1 MSVAAQVDAV
11 LTAAWDRAGQHRFE
25 LSAGG
30 LAWHLIQAGLIDPD
44 APLGEAAEAVA
55 EWRFAR

>member
-1 MSVAAQVDAV
+1 MNVRSQVIAV
-11 LTAAWDRAGQHRFE
+11 LTAAWDAAGCHRFE

-30 LAWHLIQAGLIDPD
+30 MAWHLIQAGLIDAD
-44 APLGEAAEAVA
+44 ANLGEAAEAVA